1 MMSVKEITNKQMR
14 RVGAALERNRIAV
27 HYAETKAEVP
37 KIVEGLLAEGMKIAS
52 GGSMSLA
59 ECGVMDLLKSGK
71 YHYLDRSACPPD
83 RVKELYREAF
93 TADAYLCSANA
104 VTENGEI
111 YNVDGN
117 SNRVAAICYGPD
129 RVILVVG
136 CNKLVRNMDEAVA
149 RVRQIAA
156 PANTVR
162 LDLNAGCRESG
173 RCVALAKDNAQI
185 GAGCYCENRI
195 CCNYVVTSYQ
205 RFPGR
210 IQVILVGEPLGY

>member
-1 MMSVKEITNKQMR
+1 MAVQEIIQKQMH
-14 RVGAALERNRIAV
+14 RVGAALERNRIGV
-27 HYAETKAEVP
+27 HYADSKADVP
-37 KIVEGLLAEGMKIAS
+37 KIVESLLEPGMKVAS

-59 ECGVMDLLKSGK
+59 ECGVNDLLRSGT
-71 YHYLDRSACPPD
+71 YNFLDRAACPPD
-83 RVKELYREAF
+83 QVKALYREAF
-93 TADAYLCSANA
+93 SADAYLCSANA

-136 CNKLVRNMDEAVA
+136 CNKLVRNMDEAIT

-162 LDLNAGCRESG
+162 LGLDAGCRESG
-173 RCVALAKDNAQI
+173 RCTALAKDGAQI
-185 GAGCYCENRI
+185 GAGCLCENRI
-195 CCNYVVTSYQ
+195 CCNYVVSAYQ

-210 IQVILVGEPLGY
+210 IQVILVAEPLGY